1 VKNNMA
7 KPTSRNVIVG
17 AAATFLSVAD
27 SLSTDWDSITLPAR
41 VPGTP
46 YVRTLEANDAASAPT
61 RKWRGTGYT
70 SGGIEVSYNPDY
82 GEVDVDQLL
91 DAAKMFKQKMTATV
105 KTTFAEATLEN
116 LAIVWAQGGSS
127 IRSADSSAT
136 ATDVTGAT
144 VDATKDFEG
153 VAVPA
158 DEVVLGM
165 EAGALGVEPVERQMV
180 FIGPSPRVAPGGVN
194 ANKKRE
200 RIYHVRRVLSV
211 EASAHSQKKNEA
223 TLFPVTFRLLPSEVS
238 GAEYGTIRDR
248 LIPAQG

>member
-1 VKNNMA
+1 MA
-7 KPTSRNVIVG
+7 KATNRNVIVG

-27 SLSTDWDSITLPAR
+27 SLSTDWDSVTLPAR
-41 VPGTP
+41 VAGTP
-46 YVRTLEANDAASAPT
+46 YTRTLEINDAASAPT
-61 RKWRGTGYT
+61 RQWRGTGYT
-70 SGGIEVSYNPDY
+70 SGGIEVSYTPSY

-91 DAAKMFKQKMTATV
+91 DAAKMFKEKMTATI

-116 LAIVWAQGGSS
+116 LAVVWAQGSS
-127 IRSADSSAT
+127 SLRWTGGSAT
-136 ATDVTGAT
+136 AVDIAGNV

-153 VAVPA
+153 VTVPA
-158 DEVVLGM
+158 DETVLGI
-165 EAGALGVEPVERQMV
+165 EAGALGIEPVERQMV

-200 RIYHVRRVLSV
+200 RIYHARRVLSV
-211 EASAHSQKKNEA
+211 EASMHAQKKNEA
-223 TLFPVTFRLLPSEVS
+223 TLFPVSFRLLPSEVS

>member
-1 VKNNMA
+1 MA
-7 KPTSRNVIVG
+7 KATNRNVIVG
-17 AAATFLSVAD
+17 AAATFLSVSD
-27 SLSTDWDSITLPAR
+27 SLQSDWDSVVLPAR

-46 YVRTLEANDAASAPT
+46 YTRTLEANDAASAPT

-91 DAAKMFKQKMTATV
+91 DAAKMFKQKMSATV

-116 LAIVWAQGGSS
+116 LLVVWAQGGSS
-127 IRSADSSAT
+127 LRNAAGSAT
-136 ATDVTGAT
+136 AVDIAGNV

-153 VAVPA
+153 VTVPA
-158 DEVVLGM
+158 DEDVLGL
-165 EAGALGVEPVERQMV
+165 EAGSLGVEPVERQVV
-180 FIGPSPRVAPGGVN
+180 FVGPSPRVAPGGVN

-200 RIYHVRRVLSV
+200 RIYHVRRALSV
-211 EASAHSQKKNEA
+211 DASTHSLKKNEA
-223 TLFPVTFRLLPSEVS
+223 TLFPVNFRLLPSEVS

-248 LIPAQG
+248 LIPVSA